1 MKVMLDGM
9 VLTYGG
15 PIDTDEPSRTNNNRK
30 PDPRHA
36 WYGTFD
42 LTTLN
47 VASMDNVEIYRRGIE
62 VPPELQSADTD
73 CGLLV
78 LWTKQF

>member
-1 MKVMLDGM
+1 MKVMLDGT

-15 PIDTDEPSRTNNNRK
+15 PIDTQESRK
-30 PDPRHA
+30 ADPRTA
-36 WYGTFD
+36 WYKTFD

-47 VASMDNVEIYRRGIE
+47 VASMDKIEIYRRSVE
-62 VPPELQSADTD
+62 VPPEFQSAGTD

-78 LWTKQF
+78 LWTKQY